1 MIIYRRAALSD
12 LDQVLALLRELMEY
26 HDVVPPQAAAL
37 SDCVCAILGDQDHM
51 FLVAEQDGRVIGMCA
66 LVFSLSTW
74 AAAPVCEVQDLIVT
88 REHRGSGLGRGL
100 VQAAGESARARGCTR
115 FYLLA
120 EYWNLQA
127 HAFYRRLGLAEQTC
141 LDFERDLRIGLP

>member
-1 MIIYRRAALSD
+1 MTIYRRAALSD
-12 LDQVLALLRELMEY
+12 LDQVLALLREIMEY
-26 HDVVPPQAAAL
+26 HDVVPPQPVAL
-37 SDCVCAILGDQDHM
+37 AKCVCAILTGQDHT
-51 FLVAEQDGRVIGMCA
+51 FLVAEQDAQVIGMCA

-74 AAAPVCEVQDLIVT
+74 TAAPVCEIQDLIVT
-88 REHRGSGLGRGL
+88 REHRGTGVGRGL
-100 VQAAGESARARGCTR
+100 VQAAGELALARGCTR

-141 LDFERDLRIGLP
+141 LDFERDLRSALP